1 MKYILE
7 IVYFKSGHFKIRYRS
22 LLEQVLVE
30 QLEHILACS
39 MRTVGCSPL
48 LGACTVPSG
57 PIKAS
62 PEVQGIQVCPSSGI
76 FESCI

>member
-1 MKYILE
+1 ME
-7 IVYFKSGHFKIRYRS
+7 QA
-22 LLEQVLVE
+22 LLE

-39 MRTVGCSPL
+39 MRTVSCFPPL
-48 LGACTVPSG
+48 GEICMVPSG

-76 FESCI
+76 FESCILSAWCLQQ